1 MADAAR
7 KAEAKYQAQLR
18 AEAEANAHDVVE
30 QEAKAKMEAQRPKI
44 EADAREKAELERPR
58 YEDAARAKIEAETK
72 AKVDAEMR
80 DKVEAE
86 TRANTDED
94 ARAQTDAATREK
106 DDAQIRAGKAARE
119 RAAAE
124 LVARER
130 DAHRV
135 AINPSAPISP
145 TLDTPSD
152 FAAAHANVTA
162 LAQQNGIGPRHFC
175 DKGYCAN
182 EIVQRTGIATFF
194 AYVISPEG
202 AAQFSSLCW
211 QSGGPTRTCYT
222 SLGRAWLD
230 QPDGRG
236 GWRTISQIRAQF
248 PY

>member
-1 MADAAR
+1 VADAAR

-58 YEDAARAKIEAETK
+58 YEDEARAKIEAETK

-124 LVARER
+124 LVVRER

-182 EIVQRTGIATFF
+182 VSLAPREQRNSPAF
-194 AYVISPEG
+194 AG
-202 AAQFSSLCW
+202 KAAAL
-211 QSGGPTRTCYT
+211 
-222 SLGRAWLD
+222 RALVT
-230 QPDGRG
+230 PV
-236 GWRTISQIRAQF
+236 
-248 PY
+248 